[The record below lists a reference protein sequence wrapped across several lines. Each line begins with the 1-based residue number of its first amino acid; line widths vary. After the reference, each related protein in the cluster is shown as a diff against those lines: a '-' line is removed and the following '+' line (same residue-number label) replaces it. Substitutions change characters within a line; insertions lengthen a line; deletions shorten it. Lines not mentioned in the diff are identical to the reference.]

1 MAILSVAPTQ
11 SLCLWYHTVKPTSR
25 VPLKLA
31 EPAQASAVLSRRH
44 FLWNSAGGLGGIA
57 LAWLLQRDQA
67 RAVGASANRSASASV
82 PGPRL
87 SQFAPKARRVV
98 QIFCCGGVSH
108 LDTFDYKPELERLHG
123 KTLEG
128 KGENLGFFG
137 QPGRVMQSVYGFR
150 RYGQSGSWVS
160 SLLPHLSECVDDL
173 TFIHSMYAK
182 SNNHTPATFQMNSGF
197 TLNGFPSMGAW
208 LSYGLGA
215 ENENLPA
222 FVVLPDPRGLMAG
235 GSINW
240 TSGFL
245 PANHQGVPFRTSG
258 REPIADL
265 NRPPHITPADRDAD
279 MSMLATMN
287 REFAEAHPGDGA
299 FAARLRS
306 YELAARMQVSIP
318 EATDLESESA
328 AIKQLYG
335 LEDPA
340 NKGFARN
347 CLMAR
352 RLLERGVRFVQIF
365 NGGAFGSPRINWD
378 GHENLKEN
386 HDTQAAT
393 MDRPVAALIRDL
405 KQRGMLDD
413 TLFIWATEFGRS
425 PATQGIGSAGR
436 DHHPTAFTCFL
447 AGAGLKRGIHYGRS
461 DEVGYFVE
469 ENKVTI
475 PDFHATILHLLGLDH
490 QQLTFYHNGI
500 DRRLTDVHG
509 HVIEGLLS

>member
-1 MAILSVAPTQ
+1 MSNNLPQQLPEAP
-11 SLCLWYHTVKPTSR
+11 L
-25 VPLKLA
+25 
-31 EPAQASAVLSRRH
+31 LSRRH
-44 FLWNSAGGLGGIA
+44 FLSNAAGGIGAIA
-57 LAWLLQRDQA
+57 LAWLLDREQTRAGLPVSSSA
-67 RAVGASANRSASASV
+67 RA
-82 PGPRL
+82 PHFP
-87 SQFAPKARRVV
+87 PKAKRVV

-108 LDTFDYKPELERLHG
+108 LDTFDYKPALENLHG

-137 QPGRVMQSVYGFR
+137 QPGKVMKSPYEFR
-150 RYGQSGSWVS
+150 QRGKSGAWVS
-160 SLLPHLSECVDDL
+160 SLLPHLAECVDDVC
-173 TFIHSMYAK
+173 FIHSMFAK

-197 TLNGFPSMGAW
+197 TMNGFPCMGAW

-222 FVVLPDPRGLMAG
+222 FVVLPDPRGLPAG

-240 TSGFL
+240 TAGFL
-245 PANHQGVPFRTSG
+245 PANHQGVPFRTQSG
-258 REPIADL
+258 EPIVDL
-265 NRPPHITPADRDAD
+265 NSPANISAGAREAD
-279 MSMLATMN
+279 MKLLAAMN
-287 REFAEAHPGDGA
+287 REFADSNAGDDA

-318 EATDLESESA
+318 EATSLDAETEA
-328 AIKQLYG
+328 TKKLYG
-335 LEDPA
+335 LGEGA
-340 NKGFARN
+340 NKGFAQN

-386 HDTQAAT
+386 HDNQAAT
-393 MDRPVAALIRDL
+393 MDKPVAALIQDL
-405 KQRGMLDD
+405 KQRGMLED
-413 TLFIWATEFGRS
+413 TLIVWSTEFGRS
-425 PATQGIGSAGR
+425 PSTQGINSPGR

-447 AGAGLKRGIHYGRS
+447 AGAGVKKGYRYGAT
-461 DEVGYFVE
+461 DEAGYFVA

-490 QQLTFYHNGI
+490 EKLTFYHNGI
-500 DRRLTDVHG
+500 NRRLTNVEG
-509 HVIEGLLS
+509 EVITDILA

>member
-1 MAILSVAPTQ
+1 MSGNCQPPSGLPNQ
-11 SLCLWYHTVKPTSR
+11 GP
-25 VPLKLA
+25 
-31 EPAQASAVLSRRH
+31 SALSRRH
-44 FLWNSAGGLGGIA
+44 FLWNAAGGLGGIA
-57 LAWLLQRDQA
+57 LAWLLNREQS
-67 RAVGASANRSASASV
+67 RAAV
-82 PGPRL
+82 PGTSSSARPPH
-87 SQFAPKARRVV
+87 FAPKAKRVV

-137 QPGRVMQSVYGFR
+137 QPGKVMKSAYEFR
-150 RYGQSGSWVS
+150 QHGKSGAWVS
-160 SLLPHLSECVDDL
+160 SLLPHLAGCVDDVC
-173 TFIHSMYAK
+173 FIHSMYAR
-182 SNNHTPATFQMNSGF
+182 SNNHTPAAFQMNSGF

-208 LSYGLGA
+208 LSYGLGT

-222 FVVLPDPRGLMAG
+222 FVVLPDPRGLIAG

-245 PANHQGVPFRTSG
+245 PANHQGVPFRTQAG
-258 REPIADL
+258 ELIADL
-265 NRPPHITPADRDAD
+265 NTPANIPPGTRATD
-279 MSMLATMN
+279 MQLLATMN
-287 REFAEAHPGDGA
+287 REFAEANPRDGA

-306 YELAARMQVSIP
+306 YELAARMQASIP
-318 EATDLESESA
+318 EATNLDRESEA
-328 AIKQLYG
+328 TKKLYG
-335 LEDPA
+335 LGEEA

-393 MDRPVAALIRDL
+393 MDKPVAALIQDL
-405 KQRGMLDD
+405 KQRGMLED
-413 TLFIWATEFGRS
+413 TLFVWATEFGRS
-425 PATQGIGSAGR
+425 PSTQGVDSPGR

-447 AGAGLKRGIHYGRS
+447 AGAGVKRGFRYGVT
-461 DEVGYFVE
+461 DDVGYFVAQD
-469 ENKVTI
+469 KVTI

-490 QQLTFYHNGI
+490 EKLTFYHNGI
-500 DRRLTDVHG
+500 NRRLTDVHG
-509 HVIEGLLS
+509 QVVKGILA